1 MKMRV
6 ILNFGKGD
14 GLMTYHTA
22 QKARLFSFLQQHA
35 DTAFTAEELCAA
47 LAGAGAVGKST
58 VYRLLPQL
66 VAEGQVKRFSGSG
79 QRRALYQAVGCAHCD
94 AHLHLKCT
102 VCGKLI
108 HLDESASDAVL
119 HRVLQ
124 SSAFSV
130 DEGQTVLF
138 GKCAACGK
146 RR

>member
-14 GLMTYHTA
+14 GLMTYHTV

>member
-1 MKMRV
+1 
-6 ILNFGKGD
+6 
-14 GLMTYHTA
+14 MTYHTA

-35 DTAFTAEELCAA
+35 DTSFTAEELCAA

>member
-47 LAGAGAVGKST
+47 LTGAGAVGKST

>member
-1 MKMRV
+1 
-6 ILNFGKGD
+6 
-14 GLMTYHTA
+14 MTYHTA

-35 DTAFTAEELCAA
+35 DTAFTAEELCDA
-47 LAGAGAVGKST
+47 LAGAGEVGKST

-66 VAEGQVKRFSGSG
+66 IAEGQVKRFSGSG
-79 QRRALYQAVGCAHCD
+79 RRRVLYQAVGCTHCD

-102 VCGKLI
+102 ACGRII

-119 HRVLQ
+119 RRVLQ
-124 SSAFSV
+124 SSAFAV
-130 DEGQTVLF
+130 DEKQTVLF

>member
-35 DTAFTAEELCAA
+35 DTAFTAEELCTA
-47 LAGAGAVGKST
+47 LTGAGAVGKST

>member
-1 MKMRV
+1 
-6 ILNFGKGD
+6 
-14 GLMTYHTA
+14 MTYHTA

-35 DTAFTAEELCAA
+35 DTAFTAEELCDA
-47 LAGAGAVGKST
+47 LADTGEVGKST

-66 VAEGQVKRFSGSG
+66 IAEGQVKRFSGCG
-79 QRRALYQAVGCAHCD
+79 RRRVLYQAVGCAHCD

-102 VCGKLI
+102 ACGRII

-124 SSAFSV
+124 SSAFAV
-130 DEGQTVLF
+130 DEKQTVLF

>member
-1 MKMRV
+1 
-6 ILNFGKGD
+6 
-14 GLMTYHTA
+14 MTYHTA

-35 DTAFTAEELCAA
+35 DAAFTAEELCDA
-47 LAGAGAVGKST
+47 LADTGEVGKST

-66 VAEGQVKRFSGSG
+66 IAEGQVKRFSGSG
-79 QRRALYQAVGCAHCD
+79 RRRVLYQAVGCAHCD

-102 VCGKLI
+102 ACGRII

-124 SSAFSV
+124 SSAFAV
-130 DEGQTVLF
+130 DEKQTVLF

>member
-6 ILNFGKGD
+6 FLNFGKGD

-35 DTAFTAEELCAA
+35 DTAFTAEELCDA
-47 LAGAGAVGKST
+47 LAGTGAVGKST

-102 VCGKLI
+102 VCGRIL

-119 HRVLQ
+119 RRVRQ

>member
-1 MKMRV
+1 
-6 ILNFGKGD
+6 
-14 GLMTYHTA
+14 MTYRTA

-35 DTAFTAEELCAA
+35 DTAFTAEELCDA
-47 LAGAGAVGKST
+47 LADTGEVGKST

-66 VAEGQVKRFSGSG
+66 IAEGQVKRFSGSG
-79 QRRALYQAVGCAHCD
+79 RRRVLYQAVGCAHCD

-102 VCGKLI
+102 ACGRII

-124 SSAFSV
+124 SSAFAV
-130 DEGQTVLF
+130 DEKQTVLF

>member
-35 DTAFTAEELCAA
+35 DTAFTAEELCDA

-102 VCGKLI
+102 VCGRIL

-119 HRVLQ
+119 RRVLQ

-130 DEGQTVLF
+130 DERQTVLF

>member
-35 DTAFTAEELCAA
+35 DTAFTAEELCDA

-102 VCGKLI
+102 VCGRIL

-119 HRVLQ
+119 RRVRQ